1 MIFGILAWCL
11 AGAFVLAASYLTH
24 RPLRTD
30 RPSLNA
36 ATFLFLTVFVTTTLL
51 LLPGLA
57 GGLWPGALAV
67 VSSIGLAGLLLWR
80 QPRQAL
86 FQVRSECTAV
96 AAQGLRWWQA
106 LPNWLRWL
114 TAFAVLASVIRF
126 AFLIWV
132 LPPFTWDSLTY
143 HLTNVAEWTQSGL
156 IAPFDTPVDRI
167 WSPANYEVFAAWFT
181 VFLDHDVIVEASG
194 LPAYLLACLAV
205 YAIGRT
211 LGLKPAGSLV
221 AALGYASTPAL
232 LLATTATKNDP
243 IMAALYLVLLALG
256 LDLAI
261 RPGTGTERNRPGQVV
276 LMVCIWL
283 LALGTKPYILHLTP
297 GLLLAWLLATIGWKS
312 EPGWQALPGS
322 IFERLRSN
330 QKGFRLAAGWVLAA
344 GLLLGFFWY
353 VRNWMLMGN
362 PFFPYGLAV
371 ESTQIIPASGAVTRL
386 DLTNFVENL
395 NSFVNR
401 FGDKQARIT
410 PDLPNTTGW
419 GWVAYGLG
427 LPALAWGLVRRPW
440 TRVLFAGF
448 AVSLLVLFF
457 SSPNSPWNMR
467 YAIWFPALL
476 ALAVGFA
483 FDGVL
488 TVVRPAHVGFGLLF
502 AACSAANFVMML
514 NYNWL
519 PPSSFEAMLAL
530 PALQR
535 ESARLSLKVP
545 WEYAAALDIVP
556 REDIL
561 GYNVH
566 HNGFIYPLYRADYSQ
581 HLAYVPIP
589 EGSTCDSIAA
599 AIEAHGTRYLFVAP
613 EHTEDWILALLNECA
628 TEKLVLRERVRG
640 LYVVKR
646 D

>member
-1 MIFGILAWCL
+1 MLSASPDWCFGDRSRRALLGWRAEL
-11 AGAFVLAASYLTH
+11 SAF
-24 RPLRTD
+24 
-30 RPSLNA
+30 
-36 ATFLFLTVFVTTTLL
+36 
-51 LLPGLA
+51 
-57 GGLWPGALAV
+57 AV
-67 VSSIGLAGLLLWR
+67 QS
-80 QPRQAL
+80 
-86 FQVRSECTAV
+86 
-96 AAQGLRWWQA
+96 LRWWRA
-106 LPNWLRWL
+106 LPGWLRWL
-114 TAFAVLASVIRF
+114 TGIAAVVSVIRF

-143 HLTNVAEWTQSGL
+143 HLTNVAQWTQSGV
-156 IAPFDTPVDRI
+156 IAPFETPVDRI

-181 VFLDHDVIVEASG
+181 VFLHHDVVVEAAG

-211 LGLKPAGSLV
+211 LGLKPAGSLI

-243 IMAALYLVLLALG
+243 IMAALYLMMLALG
-256 LDLAI
+256 LDLAV
-261 RPGTGTERNRPGQVV
+261 RPGAEPGRNRPGQVV
-276 LMVCIWL
+276 LLVGAWL

-297 GLLLAWLLATIGWKS
+297 GLLLAWMLVSIGS
-312 EPGWQALPGS
+312 ESRAGWRSLPGS
-322 IFERLRSN
+322 IMARVRSN
-330 QKGFRLAAGWVLAA
+330 PDGFRLAAGWVLAA
-344 GLLLGFFWY
+344 GLLLGSFWY
-353 VRNWMLMGN
+353 VRNWRLMGN
-362 PFFPYGLAV
+362 PFFPYGVTV
-371 ESTQIIPASGAVTRL
+371 EGTQVIPASGSVTQL
-386 DLTNFVENL
+386 GLTNFLENL
-395 NSFVNR
+395 NSFVQR

-467 YAIWFPALL
+467 YAIWFPALF
-476 ALAVGFA
+476 ALAIGFA

-488 TVVRPAHVGFGLLF
+488 SAERVVLRGFGVVF
-502 AACSAANFVMML
+502 AACSAVNFAMML
-514 NYNWL
+514 NYNVF

-530 PALQR
+530 PALERQ
-535 ESARLSLKVP
+535 SAGLSLKVP
-545 WEYAAALDIVP
+545 EEYAAALDIVP

-566 HNGFIYPLYRADYSQ
+566 SNGFIYPLYRADYSQ

-589 EGSTCDSIAA
+589 AGSTCESIAA
-599 AIEAHGTRYLFVAP
+599 AIEAQGTRYLFVAP
-613 EHTEDWILALLNECA
+613 EHTEDWILSLLNECA
-628 TEKLVLRERVRG
+628 TEKDVLRERVRG